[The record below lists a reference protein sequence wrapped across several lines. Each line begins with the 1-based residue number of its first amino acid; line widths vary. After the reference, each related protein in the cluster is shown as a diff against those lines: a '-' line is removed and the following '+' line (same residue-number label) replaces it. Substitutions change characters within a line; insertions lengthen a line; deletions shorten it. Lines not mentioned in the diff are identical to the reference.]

1 MTTSAI
7 YHIQGIKKF
16 KHISTKYKNGNCHQK
31 IEASEHSCPKCG
43 SPEVSLYAVRER
55 IIRGQNLGRKK
66 VFLHVQIHRLYCK
79 KCQVTSYE
87 NLDFL
92 PHPKSRLTSSLAR
105 TIIELRKEMTISA
118 IAKHFG
124 LDWDTVKEVEL
135 KWLKK
140 KFRCIRM
147 KDVKIIG
154 MDEIHVGHEWRD
166 GKRRQKYLTVVR
178 DMCAGAVLFVGDGKG
193 SDALAPFNARI
204 NNFKG
209 NIVAVCMDMSNA
221 YAKWVGEQLPNATVV
236 YDHFHVIQLMNRKL
250 DEIRRRVQAEMD
262 DEAAKQLKGKRWLL
276 LHKSDNLT
284 ENERLEVEALQH
296 ISEDLHEA
304 WTLKEYLIKI
314 YQLADGAV
322 EARQMLMSWAGIC
335 KRMNAKELK
344 TIGETVAK
352 HLKGICAYWK
362 FDRLTNAA
370 SEGFNNK
377 IRHLISQAYGYRDFK
392 YLKLKIY
399 ELPSMKLSKQL
410 HSS

>member
-1 MTTSAI
+1 M
-7 YHIQGIKKF
+7 
-16 KHISTKYKNGNCHQK
+16 
-31 IEASEHSCPKCG
+31 
-43 SPEVSLYAVRER
+43 
-55 IIRGQNLGRKK
+55 
-66 VFLHVQIHRLYCK
+66 
-79 KCQVTSYE
+79 
-87 NLDFL
+87 
-92 PHPKSRLTSSLAR
+92 
-105 TIIELRKEMTISA
+105 
-118 IAKHFG
+118 
-124 LDWDTVKEVEL
+124 
-135 KWLKK
+135 
-140 KFRCIRM
+140 
-147 KDVKIIG
+147 
-154 MDEIHVGHEWRD
+154 
-166 GKRRQKYLTVVR
+166 
-178 DMCAGAVLFVGDGKG
+178 
-193 SDALAPFNARI
+193 
-204 NNFKG
+204 
-209 NIVAVCMDMSNA
+209 
-221 YAKWVGEQLPNATVV
+221 
-236 YDHFHVIQLMNRKL
+236 
-250 DEIRRRVQAEMD
+250 
-262 DEAAKQLKGKRWLL
+262 
-276 LHKSDNLT
+276 LHKSHNLT